1 MEAAQTHAQPPVPAR
16 KLLGQYCLERDW
28 ISAPILEAALEEQ
41 KVTGERLG
49 QVLVRNGFI
58 TRKRLLEAILDTNPD
73 MVHDEKFFS
82 PRVPGEL
89 LIEHQAMLMAETSDK
104 LYAATTGP
112 QEALALALEPYRG
125 RRELV
130 FSAVNH
136 EELDEYLQ
144 EIESILKN
152 QDSLVTRYIRMAIE
166 ANASDIHILPRRN
179 SYTIMFRI
187 DGVRQRV
194 HEGALDEYNSLAA
207 RIKDLAKM
215 DIAERRVPQDGGF
228 GIEYR
233 GRQVDLRVAT
243 VPTVNSETLV
253 LRLLDPDKVNPSLFG
268 LGITRLADWRRGL
281 SWPDGLCFIC
291 GPTGSGKTTTLS
303 ASLREM
309 DRFGRAIYTAED
321 PVEYQLPFVSQVN
334 INTLVG
340 LDFSRAVKAFMRADP
355 DIIITGEVR
364 DADTARNC
372 IKGAETG
379 HLMLATLHTGSI
391 LGAKNRLR
399 DIGVPPNELV
409 TILRSILVQRLVR
422 KICPECKGKG
432 CDYCH
437 DTGYHGRTLVTECA
451 HFNSPDDVR
460 RMLDEEVWWPSM
472 TEDAVLK
479 VKEGITDAAEVVRV
493 FGASAV
499 PLLEAAGFEVPLS
512 DIEKAE
518 AAAEEDAALD
528 AKLDDVLN
536 SAAHR
541 IDAERAAESDEGR

>member
-1 MEAAQTHAQPPVPAR
+1 MEEATQPAAKSR
-16 KLLGQYCLERDW
+16 KLIGQYCLEKGW
-28 ISAPILEAALEEQ
+28 LTAPILEAALEEQ

-49 QVLVRNGFI
+49 QVFVRNGFV
-58 TRKRLLEAILDTNPD
+58 TRKQLLEAILDTNPD

-82 PRVPGEL
+82 PHVPGEL
-89 LIEHQAMLMAETSDK
+89 LLENDAMLLAETRDK

-112 QEALALALEPYRG
+112 QANVALALEPYLHG
-125 RRELV
+125 RQLI

-136 EELDEYLQ
+136 EELDDYLL
-144 EIESILKN
+144 EIEGILKN
-152 QDSLVTRYIRMAIE
+152 QDSIVTRFVRMAIE

-179 SYTIMFRI
+179 SYTVMFRI

-194 HEGALDEYNSLAA
+194 HEGPLDEYNSLAA
-207 RIKDLAKM
+207 RIKDLSKM

-228 GIEYR
+228 GLEYR

-243 VPTVNSETLV
+243 IPTVNSETLV

-268 LGITRLADWRRGL
+268 LGITNLSEWRKGL
-281 SWPDGLCFIC
+281 SWPNGLCLIC

-399 DIGVPPNELV
+399 DIGVSPNELIY
-409 TILRSILVQRLVR
+409 ILRSVLVQSLVR
-422 KICPECKGKG
+422 KLCRECGGKG
-432 CDYCH
+432 CDTCH
-437 DTGYHGRTLVTECA
+437 GTGYSGRTLVTECA
-451 HFNSPDDVR
+451 HFSSPDEVR
-460 RMLDEEVWWPSM
+460 RMLNEEAWWPTM
-472 TEDAVLK
+472 PEDAVLK
-479 VKEGITDAAEVVRV
+479 VKQGVTDIAEVVRV
-493 FGASAV
+493 FGASIV
-499 PLLEAAGFEVPLS
+499 PLLKEAGFEVPAS
-512 DIEKAE
+512 EIEKAE
-518 AAAEEDAALD
+518 AAAEAEAALD

-536 SAAHR
+536 NAASKL
-541 IDAERAAESDEGR
+541 DAARAAEASASAPE